1 MVSNMHTWQ
10 QVLIVQVQMNFG
22 AALRSAFFLG
32 AAGVLSCA
40 RNSSPLSP
48 VVSKAS
54 AGATRCCA
62 SVACLPGTGNNP
74 HVSFCAD
81 RNVSVAGSPM
91 FPR

>member
-1 MVSNMHTWQ
+1 LPGFREKQCFCCILRMTGVGY
-10 QVLIVQVQMNFG
+10 VALCIVDRAKWFRVQMNFG

-54 AGATRCCA
+54 AGVFVCCIH
-62 SVACLPGTGNNP
+62 T
-74 HVSFCAD
+74 D
-81 RNVSVAGSPM
+81 RYLA
-91 FPR
+91 

>member
-1 MVSNMHTWQ
+1 
-10 QVLIVQVQMNFG
+10 MNFG

-54 AGATRCCA
+54 AGASAVSSSLKLVICCLGPIYEA
-62 SVACLPGTGNNP
+62 AFYTACAR
-74 HVSFCAD
+74 VCRRA
-81 RNVSVAGSPM
+81 RGSLITAHGSCH
-91 FPR
+91 

>member
-1 MVSNMHTWQ
+1 MFA
-10 QVLIVQVQMNFG
+10 QMNFG

-54 AGATRCCA
+54 AGAALWTHCCVPA
-62 SVACLPGTGNNP
+62 PACVAECCRRHLCSVVLFA
-74 HVSFCAD
+74 
-81 RNVSVAGSPM
+81 
-91 FPR
+91 

>member
-1 MVSNMHTWQ
+1 M
-10 QVLIVQVQMNFG
+10 QMNFG

-54 AGATRCCA
+54 SGALELMAVHSSRNLPRTLAAAAAAGWQVLGALST
-62 SVACLPGTGNNP
+62 
-74 HVSFCAD
+74 
-81 RNVSVAGSPM
+81 
-91 FPR
+91 